1 MKYLILGG
9 GPAGLMAGYSLMK
22 CECDSFLI
30 LEAEKQAGGLCR
42 SVTVDGSP
50 LDIGGGHFLDVRRP
64 RVNQLLFE
72 LMPESEWNYFERD
85 SRIQLGE
92 YLIHHPMEA
101 NIWELPDTVQK
112 EYLDSIAKA
121 GCLTGTEKPES
132 FVEWIRW
139 KLGDRIA
146 DDYMLPYN
154 RKIFGEQLNELGTY
168 WLEKLPD
175 VSYEDTL
182 KSCQLKRPF
191 ARQPGHAHFY
201 YPKEYGYGEVWLR
214 MAETMKNHIEY
225 GKKADSIDYRTRTVH
240 CRDGSFYQADNII
253 VTVPWKTFD
262 KIDGVDDRLTDA
274 VAKLQSTSVEIQY
287 YPESLNIPAHWI
299 YIPSAEV
306 QYHRILVRENFC
318 PQSRGYWTERR
329 IETPSGEPYSFF
341 NPYAYPL
348 NTVGKP
354 AAIAWI
360 LEYSAEKNIFGLGRW
375 GEHSQFNSDVTA
387 ERAIELA
394 ERLTGRALAE

>member
-175 VSYEDTL
+175 VSQDFMV
-182 KSCQLKRPF
+182 KSWVKILQVVE
-191 ARQPGHAHFY
+191 QIQ
-201 YPKEYGYGEVWLR
+201 V
-214 MAETMKNHIEY
+214 I
-225 GKKADSIDYRTRTVH
+225 
-240 CRDGSFYQADNII
+240 II
-253 VTVPWKTFD
+253 VILVILHVND
-262 KIDGVDDRLTDA
+262 VM
-274 VAKLQSTSVEIQY
+274 VH
-287 YPESLNIPAHWI
+287 SLNTYWI
-299 YIPSAEV
+299 I
-306 QYHRILVRENFC
+306 HD
-318 PQSRGYWTERR
+318 
-329 IETPSGEPYSFF
+329 SF
-341 NPYAYPL
+341 
-348 NTVGKP
+348 
-354 AAIAWI
+354 
-360 LEYSAEKNIFGLGRW
+360 
-375 GEHSQFNSDVTA
+375 
-387 ERAIELA
+387 
-394 ERLTGRALAE
+394 